1 MQCKGF
7 TVFLAIFLAQAPAAQ
22 LFAQDNVS
30 GRVKQPRYRLV
41 DLGTFGGPLS
51 GVTGGNGDLNQ
62 KKTLVTS
69 CAATSVLD
77 PEWPNINPW
86 NGDDPYILHA
96 FRTHRGPLEDLGALP
111 GGTSSCGQGI
121 NSSGTVAGFS
131 TTGDIDPLTGY
142 REIHATRW
150 QDGVVLDLGTL
161 GGNESAANF
170 INDRGQITGYALN
183 AIPDAFTTELFVG
196 ATQVHAFLWERGTM
210 RDLGTLGGPDSAG
223 FYINQRGEIAGASFT
238 NDVPNETTGIP
249 TLDPFLWRNGRML
262 DLGSLGGTYG
272 VPEALNNRGQ
282 VVGESNL
289 AGDEA
294 FHPFLW
300 DGRVT
305 SDLGTLGGTFGKA
318 FSINDAGAVAGFAN
332 LPGDEGFDAF
342 LWERGVIAD
351 LGNLGCTS
359 QAYSINSSGQIVGTS
374 RLADCAT
381 RHAVLWEKGTIYDL
395 NDIIPPGSGLELFET
410 HQINDEG
417 VIAGNGLPPGCDD
430 VHVCGHAFLLF
441 PCGDD
446 RGECT
451 NESMVGKSNTPMLH
465 SFAVSRPP
473 GSDTSR
479 VNHAGNSLKGPWPFR
494 RRVHSRTDE
503 Q

>member
-7 TVFLAIFLAQAPAAQ
+7 TVLLAIFLAQAPAPQ
-22 LFAQDNVS
+22 LFAQDNL
-30 GRVKQPRYRLV
+30 GGTAKQLRYRLV

-69 CAATSVLD
+69 CAATSALD

-96 FRTHRGPLEDLGALP
+96 FRTRRGPLEDLGALP
-111 GGTSSCGQGI
+111 GGTTSCGQGI
-121 NSSGTVAGFS
+121 NSNGTVAGFS

-150 QDGVVLDLGTL
+150 KDGAILDLGTL

-183 AIPDAFTTELFVG
+183 AIPDAFTTELFIG

-210 RDLGTLGGPDSAG
+210 RDLGTLGGPDSSG

-249 TLDPFLWRNGRML
+249 TMDPFLWRDGRML
-262 DLGSLGGTYG
+262 DVGSLGGTFG
-272 VPEALNNRGQ
+272 VPEALNDRGQ
-282 VVGESNL
+282 VVGESYL
-289 AGDEA
+289 AGDEVS
-294 FHPFLW
+294 HPFLW
-300 DGRVT
+300 EKGRMH
-305 SDLGTLGGTFGKA
+305 DLGTFGGSFGWAFGINDDGAVVGKA
-318 FSINDAGAVAGFAN
+318 YF
-332 LPGDEGFDAF
+332 PGDERWDAF
-342 LWERGVIAD
+342 YWSRGLMTD

-359 QAYSINSSGQIVGTS
+359 TAYSINSKGQIAGTS
-374 RLADCAT
+374 RLADCQT
-381 RHAVLWEKGTIYDL
+381 VHAVLWQNGKIYDL

-410 HQINDEG
+410 HQLNDEG

-430 VHVCGHAFLLF
+430 VDVCGHAFLLF
-441 PCGDD
+441 PCDEE
-446 RGECT
+446 RGECK
-451 NESMVGKSNTPMLH
+451 NESLVQKSNTPMLH
-465 SFAVSRPP
+465 SSAFSTPP
-473 GSDTSR
+473 ASDRRR
-479 VNHAGNSLKGPWPFR
+479 VNHAGNSLRGAWPFR
-494 RRVHSRTDE
+494 GRVHARSDE